1 MSISHIVRSQIER
14 KESQIGLLGVRHC
27 LKLRNLFVVSTI
39 VRGCVVGSD
48 LLVDRAVVV
57 NAKLAVVGGLGTGG
71 LRRRKTKVSLVT
83 ENMEE
88 VSVTIHKMRLQ
99 SCRWQVTPWATTVT
113 TIIIWKRGKAT
124 VM

>member
-1 MSISHIVRSQIER
+1 MRSQIER

-27 LKLRNLFVVSTI
+27 LKLRNLFVVSTM
-39 VRGCVVGSD
+39 VRGCVVCSD

-83 ENMEE
+83 ENMKE

-99 SCRWQVTPWATTVT
+99 SCR
-113 TIIIWKRGKAT
+113 
-124 VM
+124 